1 MKITPMAGGTNI
13 AGASL
18 TSTGTEST
26 SEARKAA
33 ATRAFK
39 GETPI
44 SITESDTPVD
54 PRISQAQRDIR
65 RIKMTTN
72 ATPAPRD
79 DFQPQAEAPQAEAP
93 TASSDTPVEARAVEE
108 TKPLDPQQADLA
120 KARRA
125 LQVRERAIA
134 ERERAL
140 EAKASQPDPMT
151 RLKTNPLEV
160 LQEAG
165 VTYDQLTEAI
175 LANQSGS
182 NLDINKIREEIKKEV
197 QDSFQKTLGERD
209 SQQEQQVFA
218 EMKRNITQMVA
229 SNDDF
234 ELVRRAGME
243 DEALD
248 LIRRTWKESGE
259 ALTEADALKLIEEEL
274 TKEYQSLS
282 EAKKFKSAQ
291 AAPQPAKPVMRTL
304 TSQGAAT
311 PQMSRRDRA
320 IAAARGTLKR

>member
-1 MKITPMAGGTNI
+1 MASGTSI
-13 AGASL
+13 AGANV
-18 TSTGTEST
+18 STEQT
-26 SEARKAA
+26 SESRKLA
-33 ATRAFK
+33 ATKAFR
-39 GETPI
+39 GETPV
-44 SITESDTPVD
+44 SIAESDTPVD

-65 RIKMTTN
+65 KITMKTN
-72 ATPAPRD
+72 STPEPRE
-79 DFQPQAEAPQAEAP
+79 DFYPSIEQPQTQPQSSQ
-93 TASSDTPVEARAVEE
+93 TASSDATVEAKAVED

-125 LQVRERAIA
+125 LQVRERQIA

-140 EAKASQPDPMT
+140 ESKATQPDLMS
-151 RLKTNPLEV
+151 RLKTTPLEV

-165 VTYDQLTEAI
+165 VTYDDLTEAI
-175 LANQSGS
+175 LANQSGL
-182 NLDINKIREEIKKEV
+182 NPEIQKLKQELKATKEEI
-197 QDSFQKTLGERD
+197 SKTLSERD

-229 SNDDF
+229 SNDEF

-243 DEALD
+243 DEAVD

-259 ALTEADALKLIEEEL
+259 ALTETDALKLVEEEL

-282 EAKKFKSAQ
+282 EAKKFKATQ
-291 AAPQPAKPVMRTL
+291 QVAAAPIKPAMRTL

-311 PQMSRRDRA
+311 PQMSRRERA
-320 IAAARGTLKR
+320 IAAARGVLKR